1 MQTAATPTVPVPAP
15 VPAPKAGRRPAAG
28 FGDLLRSEFFK
39 LRSVRSTLWTLLA
52 AVVANIVL
60 AALAAVFLPGR
71 LSPPDLATVDSV
83 RLSLAGLHLSQIAVG
98 VLGVLTITSEYS
110 TGMIRS
116 TLAAVPRRRMLLA
129 AKTLAF
135 ATTALVAGIL
145 ACFAAYF
152 AFQAPL
158 SSGPLKSSITDPGVA
173 RAVAGGGVYLAV
185 LGLLGL
191 GLGAILRSSAGAI
204 ATLFGLLFVPV
215 ILLDML
221 PHGWRTTI
229 GPYLPM
235 NAGDAIYSLHRETGG
250 LSPAAGLGVLSLY
263 AAIALAGGFILI
275 KHRDA

>member
-1 MQTAATPTVPVPAP
+1 MT
-15 VPAPKAGRRPAAG
+15 
-28 FGDLLRSEFFK
+28 
-39 LRSVRSTLWTLLA
+39 
-52 AVVANIVL
+52 ANIVL
-60 AALAAVFLPGR
+60 AVLAAVFLPGR
-71 LSPPDLATVDSV
+71 LSSQDLASVDSV
-83 RLSLAGLHLSQIAVG
+83 RLALAGLHLSQIAIG
-98 VLGVLTITSEYS
+98 VLGVLAVTSEYS
-110 TGMIRS
+110 TGMIRA

-135 ATTALVAGIL
+135 AATALTVGTL

-158 SSGPLKSSITDPGVA
+158 SAGPLKSSITDPGVA

-191 GLGAILRSSAGAI
+191 GLGAVLRSSAGAI
-204 ATLFGLLFVPV
+204 ASLFGLLFVPV

-263 AAIALAGGFILI
+263 AAAALTLGFILI